1 MNKKEENVKKIK
13 ISDKT
18 RDTIINEAVNQYKE
32 GKIKNSLDVEDFLD
46 GLLQPLMQKLLDA
59 ELDNHLD
66 YEKYEHSK
74 NKDNS
79 RNGYCKEKNV
89 KTKYGNIKVQ
99 TPRDREATFDPII
112 IEKGQTKLTGFED
125 KCIALYAKGMSVRD
139 IEKTLK
145 EIYEVLG
152 RIFFEKIAMYI
163 VMGWCL
169 LPILSIFFHIRWMGM
184 AEQTFMYRL
193 NILSSYQT
201 AVLLMGVLTLE
212 FLIAYFIGMILTRS
226 NDWKNELFEFIK
238 REPWNVFFLM
248 LFVWIIICTMHS
260 ANKYTSIFGT
270 EYRYEGLV
278 TYCCYAAVYMCAH
291 IVKEA
296 KYRKCIFNTYAV
308 TAVILGIC
316 LLLQDNHLLY
326 MHKIFVYD
334 RATVFSQFNHFG
346 YYLNMSIL
354 VMTGLFLTSDV
365 KKNEIMYAAGMAFQ
379 LFCLLVNNTFG
390 AYLGSMFGVIAVC
403 IMYVVRTNNI
413 KKILVPIIIYIS
425 LSAVSM
431 SGIIPSS
438 SGQNLKVN
446 LSTFSHDVNA
456 VVSDAEDADGAG
468 TGRMRL
474 WKACLKMIPESP
486 ILGYG
491 PEQLNEKYAGELGGV
506 LAGGT
511 DRPENEYIQYM
522 VFMGIPG
529 LVMYMGALISMMIC
543 QLKKIK
549 KMELI
554 TIASAGCALA
564 YAAGACFGNSMY
576 YTTPYF
582 YMFLGMT
589 ARTIKLK
596 NTK

>member
-1 MNKKEENVKKIK
+1 M
-13 ISDKT
+13 
-18 RDTIINEAVNQYKE
+18 
-32 GKIKNSLDVEDFLD
+32 
-46 GLLQPLMQKLLDA
+46 
-59 ELDNHLD
+59 
-66 YEKYEHSK
+66 
-74 NKDNS
+74 
-79 RNGYCKEKNV
+79 
-89 KTKYGNIKVQ
+89 
-99 TPRDREATFDPII
+99 
-112 IEKGQTKLTGFED
+112 
-125 KCIALYAKGMSVRD
+125 AK
-139 IEKTLK
+139 
-145 EIYEVLG
+145 
-152 RIFFEKIAMYI
+152 
-163 VMGWCL
+163 
-169 LPILSIFFHIRWMGM
+169 
-184 AEQTFMYRL
+184 QTFMYRL

-260 ANKYTSIFGT
+260 ADKYTSIFGT

-278 TYCCYAAVYMCAH
+278 TYCCYAAVYMCVH

-354 VMTGLFLTSDV
+354 VMTGLFLTSDI
-365 KKNEIMYAAGMAFQ
+365 KKNEIM
-379 LFCLLVNNTFG
+379 
-390 AYLGSMFGVIAVC
+390 
-403 IMYVVRTNNI
+403 
-413 KKILVPIIIYIS
+413 
-425 LSAVSM
+425 
-431 SGIIPSS
+431 
-438 SGQNLKVN
+438 
-446 LSTFSHDVNA
+446 
-456 VVSDAEDADGAG
+456 
-468 TGRMRL
+468 
-474 WKACLKMIPESP
+474 
-486 ILGYG
+486 
-491 PEQLNEKYAGELGGV
+491 
-506 LAGGT
+506 
-511 DRPENEYIQYM
+511 
-522 VFMGIPG
+522 
-529 LVMYMGALISMMIC
+529 
-543 QLKKIK
+543 
-549 KMELI
+549 
-554 TIASAGCALA
+554 

>member
-1 MNKKEENVKKIK
+1 M
-13 ISDKT
+13 
-18 RDTIINEAVNQYKE
+18 
-32 GKIKNSLDVEDFLD
+32 
-46 GLLQPLMQKLLDA
+46 
-59 ELDNHLD
+59 
-66 YEKYEHSK
+66 
-74 NKDNS
+74 
-79 RNGYCKEKNV
+79 
-89 KTKYGNIKVQ
+89 
-99 TPRDREATFDPII
+99 
-112 IEKGQTKLTGFED
+112 
-125 KCIALYAKGMSVRD
+125 
-139 IEKTLK
+139 
-145 EIYEVLG
+145 
-152 RIFFEKIAMYI
+152 
-163 VMGWCL
+163 
-169 LPILSIFFHIRWMGM
+169 
-184 AEQTFMYRL
+184 
-193 NILSSYQT
+193 
-201 AVLLMGVLTLE
+201 
-212 FLIAYFIGMILTRS
+212 
-226 NDWKNELFEFIK
+226 
-238 REPWNVFFLM
+238 
-248 LFVWIIICTMHS
+248 CT
-260 ANKYTSIFGT
+260 
-270 EYRYEGLV
+270 
-278 TYCCYAAVYMCAH
+278 H

-296 KYRKCIFNTYAV
+296 KYRKYIFNTYAV

-326 MHKIFVYD
+326 MQKIFVYD

-354 VMTGLFLTSDV
+354 VMTGLFLTSDI
-365 KKNEIMYAAGMAFQ
+365 KKNEIMYAAGIAFQ

-425 LSAVSM
+425 LSTVSM

-456 VVSDAEDADGAG
+456 VASNAEDADGAG
-468 TGRMRL
+468 TGR
-474 WKACLKMIPESP
+474 

-491 PEQLNEKYAGELGGV
+491 PEQLNEKYSGELGGV

-589 ARTIKLK
+589 ARTIKLE

>member
-1 MNKKEENVKKIK
+1 M
-13 ISDKT
+13 
-18 RDTIINEAVNQYKE
+18 
-32 GKIKNSLDVEDFLD
+32 L
-46 GLLQPLMQKLLDA
+46 
-59 ELDNHLD
+59 
-66 YEKYEHSK
+66 
-74 NKDNS
+74 
-79 RNGYCKEKNV
+79 
-89 KTKYGNIKVQ
+89 
-99 TPRDREATFDPII
+99 
-112 IEKGQTKLTGFED
+112 TKLK
-125 KCIALYAKGMSVRD
+125 KC
-139 IEKTLK
+139 KTLK

-226 NDWKNELFEFIK
+226 NNWKNELFEFIK

-260 ANKYTSIFGT
+260 ADKYTSIFGT

-354 VMTGLFLTSDV
+354 VMTGLFLTSDI
-365 KKNEIMYAAGMAFQ
+365 KKNEIMYAAGIAFQ

-403 IMYVVRTNNI
+403 IMYAVRTNNI

-425 LSAVSM
+425 LSTVSM
-431 SGIIPSS
+431 LGIIPSS

-456 VVSDAEDADGAG
+456 VISDAEDADGAG

-474 WKACLKMIPESP
+474 WKACLKMIP
-486 ILGYG
+486 
-491 PEQLNEKYAGELGGV
+491 
-506 LAGGT
+506 
-511 DRPENEYIQYM
+511 
-522 VFMGIPG
+522 
-529 LVMYMGALISMMIC
+529 
-543 QLKKIK
+543 
-549 KMELI
+549 
-554 TIASAGCALA
+554 
-564 YAAGACFGNSMY
+564 
-576 YTTPYF
+576 
-582 YMFLGMT
+582 
-589 ARTIKLK
+589 
-596 NTK
+596 

>member
-1 MNKKEENVKKIK
+1 
-13 ISDKT
+13 
-18 RDTIINEAVNQYKE
+18 
-32 GKIKNSLDVEDFLD
+32 
-46 GLLQPLMQKLLDA
+46 
-59 ELDNHLD
+59 
-66 YEKYEHSK
+66 
-74 NKDNS
+74 
-79 RNGYCKEKNV
+79 
-89 KTKYGNIKVQ
+89 
-99 TPRDREATFDPII
+99 
-112 IEKGQTKLTGFED
+112 
-125 KCIALYAKGMSVRD
+125 
-139 IEKTLK
+139 
-145 EIYEVLG
+145 
-152 RIFFEKIAMYI
+152 
-163 VMGWCL
+163 
-169 LPILSIFFHIRWMGM
+169 
-184 AEQTFMYRL
+184 
-193 NILSSYQT
+193 
-201 AVLLMGVLTLE
+201 
-212 FLIAYFIGMILTRS
+212 
-226 NDWKNELFEFIK
+226 
-238 REPWNVFFLM
+238 M

-260 ANKYTSIFGT
+260 ADKYTSIFGT

-354 VMTGLFLTSDV
+354 VMTGLFLTSGI

-491 PEQLNEKYAGELGGV
+491 PEQINLKYADGILGNPILGV
-506 LAGGT
+506 T
-511 DRPENEYIQYM
+511 DRPANEYIQYM
-522 VFMGIPG
+522 IFMGIPG
-529 LVMYMGALISMMIC
+529 LVMYLMALVSMMIC
-543 QLKKIK
+543 QLRKIK
-549 KMELI
+549 KAELI

-564 YAAGACFGNSMY
+564 YAVGAFTGNTTCY
-576 YTTPYF
+576 ITPYF

-589 ARTIKLK
+589 ARTIKLE

>member
-1 MNKKEENVKKIK
+1 M
-13 ISDKT
+13 
-18 RDTIINEAVNQYKE
+18 
-32 GKIKNSLDVEDFLD
+32 L
-46 GLLQPLMQKLLDA
+46 
-59 ELDNHLD
+59 
-66 YEKYEHSK
+66 
-74 NKDNS
+74 
-79 RNGYCKEKNV
+79 
-89 KTKYGNIKVQ
+89 
-99 TPRDREATFDPII
+99 
-112 IEKGQTKLTGFED
+112 TKLK
-125 KCIALYAKGMSVRD
+125 KC
-139 IEKTLK
+139 KTLK

-152 RIFFEKIAMYI
+152 RIFFGKIAMYI

-260 ANKYTSIFGT
+260 ADKYTSIFGT

-354 VMTGLFLTSDV
+354 VMTGLFLTSDI
-365 KKNEIMYAAGMAFQ
+365 KKNEIMYAAGIAFQ

-403 IMYVVRTNNI
+403 IMYAVRTNNI
-413 KKILVPIIIYIS
+413 KKILVPII
-425 LSAVSM
+425 
-431 SGIIPSS
+431 
-438 SGQNLKVN
+438 
-446 LSTFSHDVNA
+446 
-456 VVSDAEDADGAG
+456 SDAEDADGAG

-529 LVMYMGALISMMIC
+529 FVMYMGALISMMIC

-596 NTK
+596 NMK

>member
-1 MNKKEENVKKIK
+1 M
-13 ISDKT
+13 
-18 RDTIINEAVNQYKE
+18 
-32 GKIKNSLDVEDFLD
+32 
-46 GLLQPLMQKLLDA
+46 
-59 ELDNHLD
+59 
-66 YEKYEHSK
+66 
-74 NKDNS
+74 
-79 RNGYCKEKNV
+79 
-89 KTKYGNIKVQ
+89 
-99 TPRDREATFDPII
+99 
-112 IEKGQTKLTGFED
+112 
-125 KCIALYAKGMSVRD
+125 AK
-139 IEKTLK
+139 
-145 EIYEVLG
+145 
-152 RIFFEKIAMYI
+152 
-163 VMGWCL
+163 
-169 LPILSIFFHIRWMGM
+169 
-184 AEQTFMYRL
+184 QTFMYRL

-260 ANKYTSIFGT
+260 ADKYTSIFGT

-278 TYCCYAAVYMCAH
+278 TYCCYAAVYMCVH

-354 VMTGLFLTSDV
+354 VM
-365 KKNEIMYAAGMAFQ
+365 YAAGIAFQ

-529 LVMYMGALISMMIC
+529 LVMYMSALISMMIC

>member
-1 MNKKEENVKKIK
+1 M
-13 ISDKT
+13 
-18 RDTIINEAVNQYKE
+18 
-32 GKIKNSLDVEDFLD
+32 L
-46 GLLQPLMQKLLDA
+46 
-59 ELDNHLD
+59 
-66 YEKYEHSK
+66 
-74 NKDNS
+74 
-79 RNGYCKEKNV
+79 
-89 KTKYGNIKVQ
+89 
-99 TPRDREATFDPII
+99 
-112 IEKGQTKLTGFED
+112 TKLK
-125 KCIALYAKGMSVRD
+125 KC
-139 IEKTLK
+139 KTLK
-145 EIYEVLG
+145 EIYEMLG
-152 RIFFEKIAMYI
+152 ENFFEKTAMYI

-169 LPILSIFFHIRWMGM
+169 LPILSIFFHIRWVGM

-201 AVLLMGVLTLE
+201 AVLLMGVLTVE
-212 FLIAYFIGMILTRS
+212 FLTAYFIGMILTRS
-226 NDWKNELFEFIK
+226 NNWKNELFEFIK

-260 ANKYTSIFGT
+260 NDKYTSIFGT

-278 TYCCYAAVYMCAH
+278 TYCCYAAVYMCTH

-296 KYRKCIFNTYAV
+296 KYRKYIFNTYAV

-326 MHKIFVYD
+326 MQKIFVYD

-354 VMTGLFLTSDV
+354 VMTGLFLTSDI
-365 KKNEIMYAAGMAFQ
+365 KKNEIMYAAGIAFQ

-413 KKILVPIIIYIS
+413 KKILVLIIIYIS
-425 LSAVSM
+425 LSTVSM

-456 VVSDAEDADGAG
+456 VASNAEDADGAG

-491 PEQLNEKYAGELGGV
+491 PEQLNEKYSGELGGV

-589 ARTIKLK
+589 ARTIKLE